1 MSRINTLLFVAA
13 TSLCLPLVADTG
25 AHADGPGPQANPTQQ
40 QAAPQGPTAR
50 RGPGGPGFGR
60 PGGPGASGG
69 PEQVQTE
76 EQLDDLMV
84 VLKDA
89 DPDFYSKVER
99 ARKESPRAV
108 RDLLATQGPRLFA
121 MAQLKKNDPELYDLK
136 IDDFKLNRR
145 VDALSHEYTRTVK
158 DGKPDGQ
165 KVAELKEL
173 LQKQFDLRQKIREKE
188 LERME
193 KKVSD
198 LREQIQRR
206 KSNKDQM
213 LADRLKE
220 LTERPVDKDW

>member
-1 MSRINTLLFVAA
+1 MSRIHATLIVAA
-13 TSLCLPLVADTG
+13 AGLCLPLISPANLL
-25 AHADGPGPQANPTQQ
+25 ADGPGPETGPAQQ
-40 QAAPQGPTAR
+40 TGPQPGPVR
-50 RGPGGPGFGR
+50 RGPGAGPGYGR
-60 PGGPGASGG
+60 PGGPGPAD
-69 PEQVQTE
+69 QVQTE
-76 EQLDDLMV
+76 EQLDDIMV

-108 RDLLATQGPRLFA
+108 RDLLATQSPRLFA
-121 MAQLKKNDPELYDLK
+121 MAQLKKNDPELYDLR

-145 VDALSHEYTRTVK
+145 IDALSHEYARTVK

-165 KVAELKEL
+165 KLAELKEL
-173 LQKQFDLRQKIREKE
+173 LQKQFDLRQKTREKE

-193 KKVSD
+193 KKVSE

-220 LTERPVDKDW
+220 LTERVPDKDW